1 MENVLSVQL
10 PEVGKIAAALSNPDT
25 VGVSL
30 GEAVVIGMIPTFA
43 LFELDVETG
52 VLTMYTSGSFERPTF
67 AINDDG
73 YLEVTI

>member
-10 PEVGKIAAALSNPDT
+10 HDVGKLDAALHEPDAI
-25 VGVSL
+25 GVSL
-30 GEAVVIGMIPTFA
+30 GEAAVIGMIPTFA

-52 VLTMYTSGSFERPTF
+52 VLTMYTSGGFERPTF

-73 YLEVTI
+73 YLEVKL

>member
-10 PEVGKIAAALSNPDT
+10 HDVGKLDAALHEPDA

-30 GEAVVIGMIPTFA
+30 GEAVVVGMIPTFA

-67 AINDDG
+67 AINEGG

>member
-10 PEVGKIAAALSNPDT
+10 HDVGKLDAALHEPDAI
-25 VGVSL
+25 GVSL
-30 GEAVVIGMIPTFA
+30 GEAAVIGMIPTFA

>member
-10 PEVGKIAAALSNPDT
+10 HDVGKLDAALHEPDA

-73 YLEVTI
+73 YLEVKL